1 MLYTKCK
8 TKQFLFS
15 MIELPA
21 CVEIIYGMNTTT
33 GATKKI
39 TLCFRVFYGKDSI
52 QSNKNICH
60 NMHDIERQLWIAKSN
75 KNVDNMLGACSSSI
89 LMS

>member
-1 MLYTKCK
+1 
-8 TKQFLFS
+8 

-21 CVEIIYGMNTTT
+21 YVETIYGLITTT
-33 GATKKI
+33 GGTKKI
-39 TLCFRVFYGKDSI
+39 TLYFRAMEKVLYNK
-52 QSNKNICH
+52 KNICH
-60 NMHDIERQLWIAKSN
+60 NMHDVERQLRIAKSN